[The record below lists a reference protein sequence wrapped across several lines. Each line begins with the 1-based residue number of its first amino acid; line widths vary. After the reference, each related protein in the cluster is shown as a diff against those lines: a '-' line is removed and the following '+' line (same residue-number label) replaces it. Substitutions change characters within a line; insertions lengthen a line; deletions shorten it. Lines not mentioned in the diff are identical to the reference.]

1 MFLFVQLIEQF
12 TSKFNCTAP
21 WLLKDTRKLFGDKF
35 QICKEESSKE
45 AAAFYF
51 HNRYA
56 SHQECYSACTSMTIT
71 TNLKYNV
78 KDKSLAG
85 GQIIL
90 FFPREIQVI
99 RETLMKTVPN
109 FGKIKSIAV
118 KNLLTFSLCS
128 RGGWGLSWYDPG
140 LQHARSSIL
149 SHQN

>member
-1 MFLFVQLIEQF
+1 MKCSCFPKMFLFVQLIEQF

-35 QICKEESSKE
+35 QICKEDSSKE
-45 AAAFYF
+45 AADFYF

-56 SHQECYSACTSMTIT
+56 SHKECYSACTSMTIT

-109 FGKIKSIAV
+109 FGNIKSTAV
-118 KNLLTFSLCS
+118 KSFDIYRVSQKKRPLVFN
-128 RGGWGLSWYDPG
+128 RP
-140 LQHARSSIL
+140 
-149 SHQN
+149 